1 MKVKSLED
9 TKNLAN
15 NISDVINAG
24 DIIFIYGEIG
34 VGKTTLTRFII
45 NYLESKNGIKKSDVL
60 SPTFNIVYDYDVKS
74 HHIMHY
80 DLYRLKSG
88 DEIKE
93 LGIFENSENSVKIIE
108 WPELIKNKIE
118 NKIELH
124 FSYSNGLDYRNI
136 DILRFGKWKK
146 FNSDEI

>member
-1 MKVKSLED
+1 MKIKNLDQLNKLSISIANKLDLED
-9 TKNLAN
+9 CVFL
-15 NISDVINAG
+15 
-24 DIIFIYGEIG
+24 FGEIG
-34 VGKTTLTRFII
+34 VGKTTFVRYFI
-45 NYLESKNGIKKSDVL
+45 NHLQKKNNLNKSHVL

-118 NKIELH
+118 NKI
-124 FSYSNGLDYRNI
+124 
-136 DILRFGKWKK
+136 
-146 FNSDEI
+146 

>member
-1 MKVKSLED
+1 
-9 TKNLAN
+9 
-15 NISDVINAG
+15 
-24 DIIFIYGEIG
+24 
-34 VGKTTLTRFII
+34 
-45 NYLESKNGIKKSDVL
+45 
-60 SPTFNIVYDYDVKS
+60 
-74 HHIMHY
+74 MHY